1 MIRFLF
7 PLKNSGNNWLRFW
20 RKKKICKNR
29 EDRHDQD
36 LSFPTSLQTY
46 EFFTWRV
53 DSKILSQCPR
63 RAPGKL
69 TRQKFEKKKNAPKFF
84 DQSISSTQETNKL
97 ATDTR
102 HKNIQTEVSGI
113 HLLKSS
119 ASSVDLLSILIFSI
133 LSTSHASCTS
143 KLIKLPSSSSVKPSF
158 L

>member
-1 MIRFLF
+1 M
-7 PLKNSGNNWLRFW
+7 
-20 RKKKICKNR
+20 
-29 EDRHDQD
+29 
-36 LSFPTSLQTY
+36 SFPTSLQTY

-84 DQSISSTQETNKL
+84 DQSISSTQEKNKL

-133 LSTSHASCTS
+133 LSTSLASCTY

-158 L
+158 LWLVFLAFKIATFNKNCIYVSFLFSANLKQIW